1 MCELTGADQRRP
13 LGIFTN
19 INSFN
24 TRTYPGWPSLSL
36 QGNTE
41 LTYEGPL
48 PPSCQCLPAHPPI
61 RGFNEHEE
69 FCSSS
74 SLAFGKQFWWYTV
87 ASYLQPTGHSVLR
100 SEELSSSCPSPSA
113 YGFSFASS
121 SGSKSQLYVT
131 WCSGMLTKAIFGD
144 YGGSTAASMYFAGT
158 ASLLSLPGC
167 RISTS
172 STCCSSGASSSCF
185 SSCPASSGS
194 RGPSLAPL
202 VASPPRGDV
211 SDGRVA
217 TPGVSS
223 GSVHA
228 RQGGLV
234 WCMFFL
240 CLSGSVSF

>member
-19 INSFN
+19 IISFN

-100 SEELSSSCPSPSA
+100 NEELSSSCPPHLHT
-113 YGFSFASS
+113 
-121 SGSKSQLYVT
+121 GS
-131 WCSGMLTKAIFGD
+131 
-144 YGGSTAASMYFAGT
+144 
-158 ASLLSLPGC
+158 LS
-167 RISTS
+167 RH
-172 STCCSSGASSSCF
+172 
-185 SSCPASSGS
+185 
-194 RGPSLAPL
+194 PL
-202 VASPPRGDV
+202 VPSR
-211 SDGRVA
+211 
-217 TPGVSS
+217 SS
-223 GSVHA
+223 
-228 RQGGLV
+228 
-234 WCMFFL
+234 M
-240 CLSGSVSF
+240 